1 MEKRSTFRFRLPWS
15 QSEAESASKPSTQ
28 PNTKS
33 SGPSRTTRQA
43 TRSRTTSQSQPSSST
58 KPNTSPSSSPATEN
72 SPPKQP
78 PSAPTTT
85 TSGKPSSPAQP
96 SVGTRD
102 RNEAPASTT
111 IPPPRSPQP
120 QKSAETKAPSQNT
133 TTSTST
139 LPETPAIPPQP
150 LAESKAPIQSTNTS
164 PLPESSPVPS
174 HPSAAT
180 KAPASPKSETQTP
193 TTTITSTPTSTIP
206 QSPQSGPPGVA
217 PSRTESQPLI
227 LSQEQKS
234 NSQPASPS
242 DVETKSNAPQPPSAS
257 QSHPAPQSQEVS
269 PKSSPIR
276 KGPQV
281 LSTDQFTPKESR
293 PASQV
298 SSNPFDITSQMQPK
312 DQTVSQTTSAPKQS
326 EESSE
331 TSSKSSEAKNRSP
344 EKEMQASE
352 LSEVRSTRGITEGP
366 SKISDSSR
374 IISEPKTARPLETKN
389 QETEVKEVVQET
401 NDKNHAAGEKTGGP
415 VTSKEQPGIVFQPK
429 QAQASPD
436 DDQIQV
442 NRVSNGKQTRTIPS
456 QLKNKT
462 VSGRKETAGSAE
474 QDIPLNKEVKDN
486 ISKLIH
492 RMVVG
497 DGKINLEEG
506 PVSVITLAGDNR
518 GASMQLGSNS
528 SKRGSIQI
536 HRGYKLNAD
545 ESADTTIDAEGS
557 EGRQSNDGR
566 TMKDQEIEAYMNCNV
581 QGLNNSIT
589 FDSFIEGKNPG
600 IHMSFP
606 RTPSETIKTSEENGL
621 FAAHKAEF
629 NATRAQ
635 KHTYEPTIRSRCLEG
650 LFLEPSDSDSD
661 NPEKPRRHGC
671 QVGGMEKRENEI
683 DIL

>member
-102 RNEAPASTT
+102 P
-111 IPPPRSPQP
+111 
-120 QKSAETKAPSQNT
+120 
-133 TTSTST
+133 
-139 LPETPAIPPQP
+139 
-150 LAESKAPIQSTNTS
+150 ESKAPIQSTNTS

-415 VTSKEQPGIVFQPK
+415 V
-429 QAQASPD
+429 
-436 DDQIQV
+436 

>member
-96 SVGTRD
+96 SVGTRG
-102 RNEAPASTT
+102 P
-111 IPPPRSPQP
+111 
-120 QKSAETKAPSQNT
+120 
-133 TTSTST
+133 
-139 LPETPAIPPQP
+139 
-150 LAESKAPIQSTNTS
+150 ESKAPSQSTNTS

-180 KAPASPKSETQTP
+180 KAPASSKYETQTP

-257 QSHPAPQSQEVS
+257 QSRPAPQTQEVS

-331 TSSKSSEAKNRSP
+331 TSSKSSEAKNRSA

-415 VTSKEQPGIVFQPK
+415 V
-429 QAQASPD
+429 
-436 DDQIQV
+436 

-492 RMVVG
+492 RMAVG

-545 ESADTTIDAEGS
+545 ESADTTTDAEGS